1 MSNLS
6 LVNMDAVASRIWQF
20 WSGPKL
26 PLVECLV
33 AIFCI
38 PSVIL
43 PVINWAL
50 YDADRLTQFLMWAV
64 LVVFMWTFGLHERP
78 VFKLSA
84 ILNLYLMYV
93 PWGVLVYEP
102 WDMQW
107 DERPDGWDGCFDDL
121 LRFWYFV
128 SLPAQFSIVC
138 DGFKTAVLALTLA
151 RAVFR
156 KGFVNGFRLV
166 FPELGSQQQPA
177 DSNEQG
183 GGGSSG
189 SGSNSQCAHAAVKD
203 ESLDTD
209 SLDCRSPSNLKDEQ
223 CADATVSQVPAGQ
236 DSRPPSPHQSP
247 PRHPTSS
254 YRSSSPSRSSSP
266 RRSITPATL
275 NLDYFRRKRKQMPI
289 TGTQAEMAKLRASFD
304 GLTRYVKTAFGTL
317 GDQISSLESKV
328 DGLIRRKD
336 AQLAEADYKMTQLQ
350 QEVQDLRRQLD
361 EPARELRE
369 RNSRLERE
377 VLNLRSRQQVL
388 EALREQDASQAQ
400 REIVALSRQ
409 LEETTSA
416 SPRAHAALQEPV
428 RPEEAALI
436 IEKEPVCTAEEVPL
450 ETELVVMTVETPSQT
465 TEEQQKTDITAVVP
479 GTGAEEPCLVM
490 TNKVLDRLDQEED
503 ELLLASQ
510 PVTAMATVEEP
521 TPISTPQL
529 QAVASP
535 SQLAAI
541 ELQSGVGE
549 ITLGTE
555 STVVSLPQEQN
566 ESQAHDAPQ
575 REVVLESDPMI
586 FSYEEDI
593 TMGEIPQ
600 AANVLTDIPIRASSP
615 SPAVVEADPMLE
627 DSASIHSHESIEWEE
642 TQPAGDQCM
651 REERSIGNGE
661 EDIELSDRPDDTVA
675 GPFLNGSP
683 NTEMTDVFVLPQ
695 ALPNS
700 FVLHQDFLDS
710 FAHLQ
715 VTRASDEESPVPGA
729 VLQDL
734 DAILE
739 ESDPELEGGYSCPPG
754 TEKETAAPE
763 PVLEELAMKIE
774 TKPETEAREAP
785 VDAGPQQVADG
796 AEVEEHSVDNFNVP
810 NTSEPG
816 VMAPVHADDL
826 DPLDILEE
834 DLQINFKGSEKREP
848 LPSAAPDDDAAEPDL
863 SATLEAERQLLA
875 DYEMLLP
882 LVAATARDSD
892 NELDMDA
899 QLEADINA
907 VFDEI
912 EQEGFIPP
920 ADPNL
925 PATLGTA
932 PVPSLFNQFQDL
944 SSATFSFRGSTTPAD
959 PATVFS
965 GADTTGAKATKL
977 VDRMVGETSRPK
989 AVDTAYYDDENVPLS
1004 HGKHLSLPEEPRLA
1018 TAEEMARRKTSQMP
1032 RRSKP
1037 SK

>member
-64 LVVFMWTFGLHERP
+64 LVIFMHTFGVHKMP
-78 VFKLSA
+78 VVKLSA
-84 ILNLYLMYV
+84 ILNVTLMYT
-93 PWGVLVYEP
+93 WGVLAYEP
-102 WDMQW
+102 WGMQW
-107 DERPDGWDGCFDDL
+107 GERPDGWDGCFDDL
-121 LRFWYFV
+121 LRLWFLV
-128 SLPAQFSIVC
+128 SVPALFLIVV
-138 DGFKTAVLALTLA
+138 DGLKTTNLALTLA
-151 RAVFR
+151 GAVSR
-156 KGFVNGFRLV
+156 KGFANGFRLV
-166 FPELGSQQQPA
+166 FPELSSQQQPA

-183 GGGSSG
+183 GDGSSG
-189 SGSNSQCAHAAVKD
+189 SDSESSDD
-203 ESLDTD
+203 EFLDTD
-209 SLDCRSPSNLKDEQ
+209 SLDCRPLSDLEDEQ
-223 CADATVSQVPAGQ
+223 CADATVSQAPAGQ
-236 DSRPPSPHQSP
+236 ECQPPSPHQSP
-247 PRHPTSS
+247 PRHPPSS

-266 RRSITPATL
+266 RRSITPGTL
-275 NLDYFRRKRKQMPI
+275 NLRYFGKRKQMPI
-289 TGTQAEMAKLRASFD
+289 TGTQAELEKLNASVD
-304 GLTRYVKTAFGTL
+304 RLTSYVKTAFGTL

-328 DGLIRRKD
+328 DGIIRRKD
-336 AQLAEADYKMTQLQ
+336 AQLAESDDKVTQLQ
-350 QEVQDLRRQLD
+350 TEVQDLRRQLD
-361 EPARELRE
+361 EPAQELRQ
-369 RNSRLERE
+369 RNLRLERE
-377 VLNLRSRQQVL
+377 VLNLLIRQRVL
-388 EALREQDASQAQ
+388 EALREQDALQAQ
-400 REIVALSRQ
+400 RDIVALSNQ
-409 LEETTSA
+409 LEETTST
-416 SPRAHAALQEPV
+416 SPRASAALQEPV
-428 RPEEAALI
+428 RPEEVALI
-436 IEKEPVCTAEEVPL
+436 IEKEPVCTAEEVSL
-450 ETELVVMTVETPSQT
+450 EKEPVVMTVDTQSQT
-465 TEEQQKTDITAVVP
+465 TEEQQKTEVTAVVP
-479 GTGAEEPCLVM
+479 GTGAEEPCLEM

-510 PVTAMATVEEP
+510 PVTAMATVEDP

-535 SQLAAI
+535 SQPAAI

-549 ITLGTE
+549 ITVGAE

-566 ESQAHDAPQ
+566 ESQAHDTPQ
-575 REVVLESDPMI
+575 REVVHQSDPMI

-593 TMGEIPQ
+593 TMGEIQ

-642 TQPAGDQCM
+642 TQPAGDQRM
-651 REERSIGNGE
+651 WEESSIGNGE
-661 EDIELSDRPDDTVA
+661 EDIELPDRPDDTVT

-695 ALPNS
+695 ALPTS
-700 FVLHQDFLDS
+700 FVPPQDFLDS
-710 FAHLQ
+710 FARLQ
-715 VTRASDEESPVPGA
+715 VTRASYEESPVPVA
-729 VLQDL
+729 VSQDL

-739 ESDPELEGGYSCPPG
+739 ESDPELEDGYGCPPG
-754 TEKETAAPE
+754 TEQETAVPE
-763 PVLEELAMKIE
+763 RVLEDLGPKID

-785 VDAGPQQVADG
+785 VDAGPQQVVDC
-796 AEVEEHSVDNFNVP
+796 AEVEEPSVDNFNVP

-826 DPLDILEE
+826 DPLDILEK
-834 DLQINFKGSEKREP
+834 DLHIISKGPETREP
-848 LPSAAPDDDAAEPDL
+848 LPSAAPEDDAAEPVL
-863 SATLEAERQLLA
+863 SATSEAEAQLLA

-882 LVAATARDSD
+882 LVAATAADSD
-892 NELDMDA
+892 NELDVDA
-899 QLEADINA
+899 QLETDLYAA
-907 VFDEI
+907 FDEI
-912 EQEGFIPP
+912 EQGGFILP
-920 ADPNL
+920 AVPNL

-932 PVPSLFNQFQDL
+932 PVPSLFKQFEDP
-944 SSATFSFRGSTTPAD
+944 SSVAFSFGESTTPAD
-959 PATVFS
+959 QATAFS
-965 GADTTGAKATKL
+965 GADTTGASATKL
-977 VDRMVGETSRPK
+977 VARMAGETSRPK
-989 AVDTAYYDDENVPLS
+989 AVDTAYYDDDNVPLS
-1004 HGKHLSLPEEPRLA
+1004 DGKILVLPETPRLA